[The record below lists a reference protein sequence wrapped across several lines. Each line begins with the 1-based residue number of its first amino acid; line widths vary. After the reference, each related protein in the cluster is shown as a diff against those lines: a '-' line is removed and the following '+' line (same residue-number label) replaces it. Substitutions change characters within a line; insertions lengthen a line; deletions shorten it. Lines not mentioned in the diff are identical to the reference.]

1 MAQPNHRSNAD
12 DTSTAPLSSEH
23 PHKHHLVRTLGL
35 VDVVMIGI
43 AGMIGGAIFVLV
55 GPAIGLAGSAVIIA
69 FIINGIITL
78 FTAMAYA
85 ELGSAMPEAGGGYL
99 WIREGLPRPNAF
111 ISGWM
116 AWFAHIVAGSLYA
129 VGYGSFQY
137 SLLQMSGI
145 VGDQPLFGII
155 SVDKLIA
162 VLSIGAFAYVNVKG
176 ASETGKLGIIVT
188 VIQLGTIF
196 ALIGAGFFTISN
208 NPDWNS
214 NLVANFAPIGIGG
227 IVAAMGLTFIAFEG
241 YEIIVQT
248 GEEVKNPRKNIPRA
262 IFISLALVVLLYCLV
277 AFVSIGAI
285 SPNNTGGIPI
295 WNFIG
300 QNGDLGISKA
310 AETFLPYGSLII
322 LAGGIV
328 SSLAALN
335 ATTYSSAR
343 VAFAMGR
350 HYNLPY
356 QLSNIHHKFKTP
368 YVATIIS
375 AIIMVVMA
383 YALPLA
389 QIALAAGVI
398 FLLLFTQVNIA
409 VITIRRIHGDRLQ
422 YGFKTPF
429 FPVIPIIGIFLKLGL
444 AIYLLITQP
453 MSWLISVLWIGIGF
467 AVYRIYTFRKE
478 IEHYAPIITSE
489 GDLARKHFRI
499 LIPYTPDNPDR
510 LTKYAVR
517 VAKENDGE
525 INILRVITVPHQTP
539 LSAGSAFT
547 ERATKDFEPLEKII
561 DKENIP
567 NHYFVRISH
576 DTNEAI
582 LSTIEEQRIDL
593 LITDYETLR
602 KNRTLQT
609 LATCNML
616 AILTGGVSDEELR
629 LEDSIAEKEYQG
641 LEENG
646 DGRKRKKSL
655 VVLYDGGDHSDMV
668 LKTASWLEHSG
679 KFKTTVLSI
688 KKKEE
693 GKHIGYSR
701 IDSQDIKYEK
711 DKEKARHMEYLEQ
724 IGVEFREV
732 FVSDITQNNSQEF
745 CHLILSSVNDS
756 QPDLVVT
763 GKRIGKFSVFDN
775 EHFVSLLEGLNCP
788 VIIARSFI
796 IPGLSKLRSALTKA
810 IRHSY
815 HTK

>member
-1 MAQPNHRSNAD
+1 LAEYHSNAND
-12 DTSTAPLSSEH
+12 ISEVPLPANLH
-23 PHKHHLVRTLGL
+23 QRQLVRTLGL
-35 VDVVMIGI
+35 LDVVMIGI

-78 FTAMAYA
+78 FTAMGYA

-99 WIREGLPRPNAF
+99 WVREGLPRPNAF

-129 VGYGSFQY
+129 VGYGSFQF
-137 SLLQMSGI
+137 SLLQILGI
-145 VGDQPLFGII
+145 IGDQPLLGII
-155 SVDKLIA
+155 HLDKLIA
-162 VLSIGAFAYVNVKG
+162 VASIAAFTYVNVKG
-176 ASETGKLGIIVT
+176 ASQTSKLGIIVT

-196 ALIGAGFFTISN
+196 ALIGAGFLTISN
-208 NPDWNS
+208 NPEWNS
-214 NLVANFAPIGIGG
+214 NILSNFAPIGIAG

-248 GEEVKNPRKNIPRA
+248 GEEIKNPKKNIPRA
-262 IFISLALVVLLYCLV
+262 IFISLTLVVLLYCLV

-285 SPNNTGGIPI
+285 FPQNIGDIPA
-295 WNFIG
+295 WKFIG

-310 AETFLPYGSLII
+310 AELFLPYGFFII

-356 QLSNIHHKFKTP
+356 QLSEIHHKFKTP

-375 AIIMVVMA
+375 GILMAVVA
-383 YALPLA
+383 YALPLD

-398 FLLLFTQVNIA
+398 FLLLFTQVNIS
-409 VITIRRIHGDRLQ
+409 VITIRKMYGDKLH

-429 FPVIPIIGIFLKLGL
+429 FPFVPIIGVIVKLGL

-453 MSWLISVLWIGIGF
+453 FSWVISVLWIAIGF
-467 AVYRIYTFRKE
+467 AVYRIYSFRKE
-478 IEHYAPIITSE
+478 IDHYAPIITSE
-489 GDLARKHFRI
+489 GDLTRKDFRI
-499 LIPYTPDNPDR
+499 LIPYTPENPDR
-510 LTKYAVR
+510 LIKYAIR

-539 LSAGSAFT
+539 LSAGIAFT
-547 ERATKDFEPLEKII
+547 ESAARAFEPLEKII
-561 DKENIP
+561 DKENIL

-576 DTNEAI
+576 DATEAL

-602 KNRTLQT
+602 RNKALQT
-609 LATCNML
+609 LLTCNIL
-616 AILTGGVSDEELR
+616 AVLTGGGSDEEL
-629 LEDSIAEKEYQG
+629 I
-641 LEENG
+641 LEEFIAKEEKREEANPISETN
-646 DGRKRKKSL
+646 RKNM

-668 LKTASWLEHSG
+668 LRTASWLEHSG
-679 KFKTTVLSI
+679 RFKVIVLSI

-693 GKHIGYSR
+693 REHIGYSK
-701 IDSQDIKYEK
+701 IDNEDIKNKKELEK
-711 DKEKARHMEYLEQ
+711 EQHVQYLEQ
-724 IGVEFREV
+724 IGVEFHEV
-732 FVSDITQNNSQEF
+732 FVSEKTQNNSEKF
-745 CHLILSSVNDS
+745 ANLILSSINAS
-756 QPDLVVT
+756 QPDLVIM
-763 GKRIGKFSVFDN
+763 GKRVGKFNVFDDQ
-775 EHFVSLLEGLNCP
+775 HFVSMLDGLNSP
-788 VIIARSFI
+788 VIVARSFI
-796 IPGLSKLRSALTKA
+796 IPGVSRIKSALLRA
-810 IRHSY
+810 IHRY
-815 HTK
+815 